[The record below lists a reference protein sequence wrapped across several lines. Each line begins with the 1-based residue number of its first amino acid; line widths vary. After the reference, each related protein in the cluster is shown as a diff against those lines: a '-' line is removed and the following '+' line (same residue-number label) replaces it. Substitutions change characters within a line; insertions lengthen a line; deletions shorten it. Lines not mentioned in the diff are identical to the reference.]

1 MGKQHHFSKFP
12 GQINASYFVQSH
24 ICAADDFTQAK
35 VSEICNSIDLPLKKS
50 NLRAVTS
57 FLQTCQSL
65 EHREPYFS
73 WLYRNGGP
81 LASQAKVR
89 KRLETEGYFNLAFK
103 GFRNCFDGQAAI
115 FELSKKSVRLAD
127 GCTFFCSSPKTPV
140 SVSDIE
146 DDDSLAKE
154 IKQSEAYLL
163 ILEETKELNDFLEQH
178 PFSIHGT
185 IYSGGLRRKFNHGS
199 LKSGGRFYPG
209 YANLPKQIVRSD
221 RSMVKP
227 RRLATID
234 GESIAEVDLS
244 AAFLSILAAQSGQWW
259 AEDVDDPYQLIPF
272 VAAGKGDERDFA
284 KVLVSSIVMKDGKLK
299 KVPTSL
305 RLYEPKKGEE
315 YKSFREIASTHTDK
329 KLIGQIHDAYP
340 FLSQPFNGQNVVF
353 WESEVI
359 AKTMWNAAQ
368 VGIPAYPLHD
378 ALFVRRKDAKEVQ
391 GLMEGIFRDLL
402 GYKPNASIK

>member
-115 FELSKKSVRLAD
+115 FELSKKSVSLAD

-154 IKQSEAYLL
+154 IKQ
-163 ILEETKELNDFLEQH
+163 
-178 PFSIHGT
+178 
-185 IYSGGLRRKFNHGS
+185 R
-199 LKSGGRFYPG
+199 
-209 YANLPKQIVRSD
+209 
-221 RSMVKP
+221 
-227 RRLATID
+227 
-234 GESIAEVDLS
+234 
-244 AAFLSILAAQSGQWW
+244 
-259 AEDVDDPYQLIPF
+259 
-272 VAAGKGDERDFA
+272 
-284 KVLVSSIVMKDGKLK
+284 
-299 KVPTSL
+299 
-305 RLYEPKKGEE
+305 
-315 YKSFREIASTHTDK
+315 
-329 KLIGQIHDAYP
+329 
-340 FLSQPFNGQNVVF
+340 
-353 WESEVI
+353 
-359 AKTMWNAAQ
+359 
-368 VGIPAYPLHD
+368 PAP
-378 ALFVRRKDAKEVQ
+378 
-391 GLMEGIFRDLL
+391 
-402 GYKPNASIK
+402 